1 MQLTKIESLSDLQNW
16 LAVEPAPEYPLAFP
30 LRHYHYN
37 EVEPLT
43 QEMVEERMTAMGAP
57 MDIDH
62 VLELAN
68 FEPDYFDEKTYLD
81 VADFL
86 NAH

>member
-30 LRHYHYN
+30 LRQYRYN
-37 EVEPLT
+37 DVEPLT
-43 QEMVEERMTAMGAP
+43 QEMIEERMTAMGEP
-57 MDIDH
+57 MGIDH